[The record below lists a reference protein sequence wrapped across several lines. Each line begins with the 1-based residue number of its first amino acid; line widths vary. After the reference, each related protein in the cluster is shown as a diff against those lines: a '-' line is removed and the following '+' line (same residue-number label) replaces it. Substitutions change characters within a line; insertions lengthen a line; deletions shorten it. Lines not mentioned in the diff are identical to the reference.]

1 MNETLYQGWTPPVK
15 KVCTRC
21 LGPNENQLQELC
33 DTCRTG
39 DELATWL
46 LEHCG
51 EKQEEHDRQMEIG
64 FAREGF

>member
-1 MNETLYQGWTPPVK
+1 MNETLYQGWAPPVK

-39 DELATWL
+39 DELAAWL
-46 LEHCG
+46 DEHCA
-51 EKQEEHDRQMEIG
+51 EDSLWKDEQLTKSINQPI
-64 FAREGF
+64 

>member
-39 DELATWL
+39 DELAAWL
-46 LEHCG
+46 DEHCA
-51 EKQEEHDRQMEIG
+51 EDSLWKDEQLTKSINQPI
-64 FAREGF
+64 